1 MSRATIRR
9 ELKKKLK
16 DTLKAPRT
24 GKVFNDTLY
33 KLDSIYGDM
42 DEGYA
47 KQFLKE
53 LIINYY
59 HKYANRH
66 KKRVPVNINMLK
78 GGCMSCYTDFMK
90 KEGGNLLSELGE
102 KAPDY
107 IWMLGKYLGKKA
119 LGSAGNYALNEAL
132 KWVIDY
138 AKDKP
143 APQQNIERKAEFS
156 FDKNMSKTKQAPVS
170 EPVTEPEPEI
180 QKTDN
185 VISKLSKNDISKLD
199 DDTLM
204 KLLNHLITNSQNSG
218 YKGRPKLN
226 VKDKTF

>member
-1 MSRATIRR
+1 MSRAKIRQ

-24 GKVFNDTLY
+24 GKIFNDTLY

-47 KQFLKE
+47 KKYLKE

-66 KKRVPVNINMLK
+66 KKRDPVNINMLK

-90 KEGGNLLSELGE
+90 KEGGSLLSDLGDR
-102 KAPDY
+102 APDY
-107 IWMLGKYLGKKA
+107 IWMIGKYLSQRA
-119 LGSAGNYALNEAL
+119 LGTIGNYALQEAI
-132 KWVIDY
+132 KWAIDY
-138 AKDKP
+138 SKDKS
-143 APQQNIERKAEFS
+143 QIREKRKAEFS
-156 FDKNMSKTKQAPVS
+156 FDKDMPVV
-170 EPVTEPEPEI
+170 EPEKEPEPEPEPEKEI
-180 QKTDN
+180 QKTN
-185 VISKLSKNDISKLD
+185 NTISKLTKNDISKLD

-204 KLLNHLITNSQNSG
+204 KVLNHLIRNYQNSG